1 MRVVMMPSLAMGIKM
16 LIRGKDY
23 ELKRASE
30 LRQGDECIFGTNWDA
45 HRDFIVRVW
54 NDPEGI
60 WIDWESDECGYAR
73 EGNYRYRV
81 LL

>member
-1 MRVVMMPSLAMGIKM
+1 M

-23 ELKRASE
+23 ELKSASE
-30 LRQGDECIFGTNWDA
+30 LRQGDECIFGINWDA
-45 HRDFIVRVW
+45 HRDFIVRIW

-73 EGNYRYRV
+73 GGNYRYRV

>member
-1 MRVVMMPSLAMGIKM
+1 MGNKM
-16 LIRGKDY
+16 QRGKDY

-30 LRQGDECIFGTNWDA
+30 LRQGDEVIFGSNWDA
-45 HRDFIVRVW
+45 HRDVIVSVW
-54 NDPEGI
+54 DDPEGI
-60 WIDWESDECGYAR
+60 WINWESDECGYAR